1 MSLSCIDSTVVQINP
16 DLPQCHELRGWFDS
30 EGNSA
35 STTSLTQ
42 GRSEG
47 GNGNI
52 GANFKTFGE
61 AKKENLGMNNDK
73 GDYYSNL
80 AWISMIA
87 KGMYFVTDPNWAVD
101 SGCILFLVLHK
112 CGSFMILQSLR
123 LYVKSKLGILEV
135 QNLPF

>member
-1 MSLSCIDSTVVQINP
+1 MSDYNGVSLSFINSTVVQVNP
-16 DLPQCHELRGWFDS
+16 DLPQCHELRGWYDS

-61 AKKENLGMNNDK
+61 AKKENLGMNNER

-80 AWISMIA
+80 AWISMMV
-87 KGMYFVTDPNWAVD
+87 KGM
-101 SGCILFLVLHK
+101 
-112 CGSFMILQSLR
+112 
-123 LYVKSKLGILEV
+123 
-135 QNLPF
+135 